1 MSSTANRENA
11 RTGQE
16 ARPQRLVVVAFDGV
30 SLGELSFACGVFSMA
45 IEHGAAPGM
54 ELQVVSGEPASAVRS
69 SGIACDLRYDLDMIR
84 AADLVLIAYWRD
96 PEQNPPQALLEAIRD
111 AHAAG
116 ARIAGL
122 CSGAFVLAAAGLLD
136 DRPATTHWALAPTL
150 GRMYPK
156 IHLDPKAL
164 YIDDGDVLTSGGGAA
179 AMDLG
184 LHVLRGLYGA
194 TVASSLARFMVVP
207 PHRRGGQAQYIE
219 SPVPEPDLADPVG
232 EAMSWALQHLDQ
244 VLPIRELAS
253 RAQMSR
259 RNFDRRFAEIT
270 GTAPAAWLT
279 HQRVLR
285 AQQLLESTDMTVE
298 EIARRSGFPSAAALR
313 AHFGRAAGVAPAEY
327 RRTFAAPESA

>member
-1 MSSTANRENA
+1 MSSAATSENA
-11 RTGQE
+11 PATAEVTPRRV
-16 ARPQRLVVVAFDGV
+16 AVVAFDGV

-54 ELQVVSGEPASAVRS
+54 ELQVVSGEPTSTTHNC
-69 SGIACDLRYDLDMIR
+69 GIAYELSYDLDVIR
-84 AADLVLIAYWRD
+84 RASLVLIAYWRD
-96 PEQNPPQALLEAIRD
+96 PEQSPPQALLEAIRD

-122 CSGAFVLAAAGLLD
+122 CSGAFVVAAAGLLD
-136 DRPATTHWALAPTL
+136 DRPATTHWALAETL

-156 IHLDPKAL
+156 IHLDRKAL

-184 LHVLRGLYGA
+184 LHLLRGLYGA
-194 TVASSLARFMVVP
+194 TVASSLARYMVVP
-207 PHRRGGQAQYIE
+207 PHRRGGQAQYIQ
-219 SPVPEPDLADPVG
+219 SPVPEPDIADPVG
-232 EAMSWALQHLDQ
+232 EAMSWALQNLDQ
-244 VLPIRELAS
+244 VLPVRALAS

-259 RNFDRRFAEIT
+259 RNFDRRFADIT

-298 EIARRSGFPSAAALR
+298 EIARRSGFPSSAALR
-313 AHFGRAAGVAPAEY
+313 AHFGRAVGVAPAEY